1 MAEST
6 VSKKG
11 SKALILVV
19 LIAVCVIGVV
29 VFDIQ
34 EYLIKLVGWIEGLGL
49 AGRVIYIAI
58 YAIATV
64 LFVPGSILTLGAGTL
79 FGWSEGVIV
88 VLIGATLGALGAF
101 ITGRYFLK
109 DWVHGLVTRFPR
121 FQSVYDA
128 IGKEGGKII
137 FFLRLS
143 PLFPFNASNYI
154 YSLTS
159 VKFGAYIWATLL
171 GIMPGTI
178 LYVYFGTLL
187 GSIAKA
193 ASGTSQGGP
202 LRWVFLGVGL
212 VATVFVTIYAAR
224 VARKAL
230 EKSAVE

>member
-1 MAEST
+1 M
-6 VSKKG
+6 KKG
-11 SKALILVV
+11 SKALILTG
-19 LIAVCVIGVV
+19 LIAACVIGVL

-34 EYLIKLVGWIEGLGL
+34 RYLVLLIEWIEGLGIW
-49 AGRVIYIAI
+49 GRVVYVAI
-58 YAIATV
+58 YAVATV
-64 LFVPGSILTLGAGTL
+64 LFVPGSLLTLGAGIL
-79 FGWSEGVIV
+79 FGWVEGTIV
-88 VLIGATLGALGAF
+88 VLVGATLGAFGAF
-101 ITGRYFLK
+101 LTGRYFLTG
-109 DWVHGLVTRFPR
+109 WVQGLVTRFPR

-159 VKFGAYIWATLL
+159 VKAWAYTWATLL

-187 GSIAKA
+187 GNIAQA

-202 LRWVFLGVGL
+202 LRWVVLGVGL

-224 VARKAL
+224 VARTAL